1 MLAPAAARPAIA
13 AVARQ
18 AQQQCHTLQHAVAG
32 PSTPSVVEQRRHASF
47 SFGGALGSLF
57 KRKRDIRQQPDTRQ
71 QDDGVG
77 AVASEQPRALFDD
90 VDAHEKTLG
99 SAYGQQQRDKA
110 TFHKSSTANF
120 KVSRRKLNDL
130 GRLIA
135 GRGVDEAILQL
146 QASDKKPASRLLSM
160 LALARSHAIAKGM
173 SRDEL
178 IVAQSWVTKGVYLT
192 RLDIKGRGRF
202 GVKHHPSAKLHVLLA
217 EGPTKE
223 EKRRTKKR
231 EQYRASV
238 KNLSAVGG
246 VGLGQS
252 KPIINAGVG
261 GWRW

>member
-1 MLAPAAARPAIA
+1 MLGPARPTVYAAAR
-13 AVARQ
+13 
-18 AQQQCHTLQHAVAG
+18 QCGSSSQRHAVL
-32 PSTPSVVEQRRHASF
+32 SQSCNSVSGEQRRAASSF

-57 KRKRDIRQQPDTRQ
+57 KRKRDTQQSNVNVEKAN
-71 QDDGVG
+71 DGVG
-77 AVASEQPRALFDD
+77 AVEREQPRALFDE
-90 VDAHEKTLG
+90 VEKTQ
-99 SAYGQQQRDKA
+99 AAATQPRTKA

-120 KVSRRKLNDL
+120 KTSRRKLNDL

-160 LALARSHAIAKGM
+160 LALARNHAIAKGM

-178 IVAQSWVTKGVYLT
+178 VVAQSWVTKGVYLT

-223 EKRRTKKR
+223 EKKKQKKR
-231 EQYRASV
+231 DQYRDSV
-238 KNLSAVGG
+238 RNLSRVGG
-246 VGLGQS
+246 VGLGHS